1 MGMSAVLSKSFE
13 RRFRL
18 TSKADYQQVFKAAK
32 VSQDRCFRILARAGA
47 FPHARLGLAVST
59 RVSKS
64 AVERNRLKRI
74 VRESF
79 RHHRQQLSV
88 NGHGL
93 DLVVLPGFKS
103 VNLTNRQLRESL
115 NRHWQELPLR
125 VAAGANA
132 GNKRDERP

>member
-18 TSKADYQQVFKAAK
+18 TSKADYHEVFKAAR
-32 VSQDRCFRILARAGA
+32 VSQDRCFRILARPGTG
-47 FPHARLGLAVST
+47 PHARLGLAVST

-79 RHHRQQLSV
+79 RHHRHALAV
-88 NGHGL
+88 DGHGL

-103 VNLTNRQLRESL
+103 VNLSNQQLRESL
-115 NRHWQELPLR
+115 DKHWRELPVR
-125 VAAGANA
+125 VAAGAA
-132 GNKRDERP
+132 GKPRAERP